1 MKEKKYAKEMILVP
15 REQVGGGAD
24 DSMEQFW
31 KRRLLVDEL
40 ANAPHVD
47 RMMKIMDDMSQSR
60 GRALPP
66 SIPDYAA
73 GSSDY
78 FRSQRQLQQL
88 QPLHVTS
95 TFSDRGLGKRRRVK
109 KETPR
114 QPVGVTRPPTPTS
127 FQEAV
132 DRLRR
137 IDQDLDAFRSRAK
150 EDLSEARKTGNTA
163 QIEAAQQRLAIVDRN
178 INDIRAQDGELDGLI
193 GHFPDKVKQTTY
205 GEEDEIDWRQN
216 REELLKERRDQRYR
230 QLKRLYPD
238 LGEFSPPPPSPTTRA
253 SRPSTRP
260 PDAHSFREAVD
271 RSNAI
276 ERDLEDFRSRAEA
289 KVTEAECR
297 RDKTQLKK
305 AKQHLAIVLRNI
317 DDILDTDAKIDQF
330 PLNDQHHEKTFGKE
344 DREARR
350 RETLEDWNDHRDRL
364 YRQLES
370 LFPKQRIQP
379 KQRGRGVWRKPR
391 GWVEE

>member
-1 MKEKKYAKEMILVP
+1 M
-15 REQVGGGAD
+15 
-24 DSMEQFW
+24 
-31 KRRLLVDEL
+31 
-40 ANAPHVD
+40 
-47 RMMKIMDDMSQSR
+47 
-60 GRALPP
+60 
-66 SIPDYAA
+66 
-73 GSSDY
+73 
-78 FRSQRQLQQL
+78 
-88 QPLHVTS
+88 
-95 TFSDRGLGKRRRVK
+95 
-109 KETPR
+109 
-114 QPVGVTRPPTPTS
+114 
-127 FQEAV
+127 
-132 DRLRR
+132 
-137 IDQDLDAFRSRAK
+137 DAFRSRAK

-178 INDIRAQDGELDGLI
+178 IDDICAQDDELDDLI
-193 GHFPDKVKQTTY
+193 TRFPDKAKQTTY
-205 GEEDEIDWRQN
+205 GEEDEMDWRQT
-216 REELLKERRDQRYR
+216 RKELLKERRDRRYR

-238 LGEFSPPPPSPTTRA
+238 LGEFSPPPPSPSPRDS

-260 PDAHSFREAVD
+260 PDAQSFREAID

-276 ERDLEDFRSRAEA
+276 ERDLDDFRSRAEA
-289 KVTEAECR
+289 KVAEAER
-297 RDKTQLKK
+297 RGDKTELKK

-330 PLNDQHHEKTFGKE
+330 PLNDQHHVKTFGKE

-350 RETLEDWNDHRDRL
+350 RDTLEEWNDHRDRL